1 MNDDLLRGKILSSKY
16 LFRKP
21 WLTVR
26 SECLEMPNGKI
37 VPEYF
42 VHEYPEWVNVIAV
55 TNDRKIVMIR
65 QYRHALGRIS
75 FEIPAGVCEN
85 NDISLDE
92 SARRELL
99 EETGYSGGRW
109 QKFMSLS
116 PNPATNTNMA
126 HTFLAIGVEK
136 ISSQHLD
143 ETECIEVI
151 PSGFDEVL
159 SMLENG
165 EIIQALMAAPLW
177 KFFNDLQ
184 NGNINI

>member
-1 MNDDLLRGKILSSKY
+1 MNDDLLRGKVLSSKY

-85 NDISLDE
+85 NDISLEE

-99 EETGYSGGRW
+99 EETGLTAHRLELFGIFSGKDTHYVYPNGDEVSNVDIVYLCREYSGELICQEGETDELC
-109 QKFMSLS
+109 FFAADELPENLS
-116 PNPATNTNMA
+116 PPIRVP
-126 HTFLAIGVEK
+126 L
-136 ISSQHLD
+136 LRW
-143 ETECIEVI
+143 
-151 PSGFDEVL
+151 
-159 SMLENG
+159 
-165 EIIQALMAAPLW
+165 AAG
-177 KFFNDLQ
+177 KK
-184 NGNINI
+184 